1 MWECFTFTLIFPVK
15 LWRSARPWFICC
27 LTASCLRQ
35 SCCGTRL
42 LKYSYPPNLWISG
55 ESHMCVSEPS
65 PALFLPCCYLGCLM
79 QQISKCSSEH
89 TCPLIL
95 WENKVLSKNLP
106 CKTYRKSST
115 CSTCPPKQWQVQY
128 IMHVDHSLLWM
139 THCAELSIN
148 GKCSHHILWNTFF
161 FFLIYFC
168 HWLFEIFKL
177 GLTCVRP
184 NSEGAPGPTAWSVFL
199 HA

>member
-1 MWECFTFTLIFPVK
+1 MLHLYINFSCKAVKVSKTLVHLLFNCQLFKAELLWNKTLEIFLPPKFVNQWRISHVCVRAFT
-15 LWRSARPWFICC
+15 S
-27 LTASCLRQ
+27 
-35 SCCGTRL
+35 
-42 LKYSYPPNLWISG
+42 
-55 ESHMCVSEPS
+55 
-65 PALFLPCCYLGCLM
+65 LFLPCCYLGCLM

-89 TCPLIL
+89 TCLLVL

-115 CSTCPPKQWQVQY
+115 CSFLSTQTVTQY